1 MALRIVVVGAG
12 GQLGQALVRD
22 LRKAGHEVV
31 ALTRTALDVTQ
42 RFAVLDRVAKLKAEV
57 IVNATVLG
65 VDASEDDPKAALAVN
80 AFAVRSLA
88 DVARS
93 AGAALVHFS
102 SDYVFD
108 GTATA
113 PYRETDR
120 PNPVNVYGAT
130 KLLGEIYAE
139 NVARGYVLRV
149 EGLFGTPGGKGTIDK
164 MIAEARQGRTITA
177 FYDRKVSPV
186 HVDDVA
192 AATRRLVEK
201 KASPGIYHCVNSGF
215 ATWHELALEVVRVL
229 ASRSNVIPASLEH
242 SGMRVPRPLFS
253 ALSNEKLANAG
264 IDLPPWQSA
273 LARAISPP
281 PEESKPLSG
290 VKPKPAG

>member
-1 MALRIVVVGAG
+1 MGLRIVVLGAG
-12 GQLGQALVRD
+12 GQLGQALERD

-31 ALTRTALDVTQ
+31 AMTRAALDVTQ
-42 RFAVLDRVAKLKAEV
+42 RFVVLDRVSKVKPDV
-57 IVNATVLG
+57 VVNATVLG

-80 AFAVRSLA
+80 SFAVRSLA
-88 DVARS
+88 DVAR
-93 AGAALVHFS
+93 AANAVLVHFS

-130 KLLGEIYAE
+130 KLLGEVYAQ
-139 NVARGYVLRV
+139 NAPRGYVLRV

-164 MIAEARQGRTITA
+164 MIVEAKQGRTLTA

-201 KASPGIYHCVNSGF
+201 KATPGVYHCVNSGF
-215 ATWHELALEVVRVL
+215 TTWRELALEIVRVL
-229 ASRSNVIPASLEH
+229 KSRSNVIPASLER

-273 LARAISPP
+273 LARAIGEAPAPP
-281 PEESKPLSG
+281 ARPASG
-290 VKPKPAG
+290 VRPGP

>member
-130 KLLGEIYAE
+130 KLLGEIYAQ

-164 MIAEARQGRTITA
+164 MIAEARQGRTITS

-201 KASPGIYHCVNSGF
+201 KAANGVYHCVNSGF
-215 ATWHELALEVVRVL
+215 TTWHELALEIVRL
-229 ASRSNVIPASLEH
+229 AGSASNVIPASLER
-242 SGMRVPRPLFS
+242 SGLRVSRPLFS

-264 IDLPPWQSA
+264 IDLPPWQAA
-273 LARAISPP
+273 LERAVNAA
-281 PEESKPLSG
+281 PEETKPTSG
-290 VKPKPAG
+290 VRPRP